1 MKNKFIKKI
10 FSIALVCVLAIQMVG
25 CGNSNNKIDMTK
37 LEKTMMAADVD
48 MPTMLAVNS
57 DSDNTKDLFA
67 YLSDMDYSKVDKY
80 FLDYAQEGTA
90 EEVAVIKVKNSKD
103 VDEAKKSLEKHIQDR
118 IAFYKSYDPTQV
130 DRANDA
136 QIFVK
141 DDYAVLIVS
150 DNASEI
156 KKAFEDSFK

>member
-1 MKNKFIKKI
+1 M
-10 FSIALVCVLAIQMVG
+10 S
-25 CGNSNNKIDMTK
+25 
-37 LEKTMMAADVD
+37 
-48 MPTMLAVNS
+48 
-57 DSDNTKDLFA
+57 
-67 YLSDMDYSKVDKY
+67 
-80 FLDYAQEGTA
+80 
-90 EEVAVIKVKNSKD
+90 
-103 VDEAKKSLEKHIQDR
+103 
-118 IAFYKSYDPTQV
+118 TQV

>member
-1 MKNKFIKKI
+1 
-10 FSIALVCVLAIQMVG
+10 
-25 CGNSNNKIDMTK
+25 
-37 LEKTMMAADVD
+37 
-48 MPTMLAVNS
+48 
-57 DSDNTKDLFA
+57 
-67 YLSDMDYSKVDKY
+67 MDYSKVDKY

-90 EEVAVIKVKNSKD
+90 EEVAVIRVKNSKD

-118 IAFYKSYDPTQV
+118 ISFYKTYDPTQV

>member
-1 MKNKFIKKI
+1 MKNKFNKKI

-80 FLDYAQEGTA
+80 FLHYAQEGTA

-103 VDEAKKSLEKHIQDR
+103 VDEAKKSLEKHIKDR

>member
-1 MKNKFIKKI
+1 
-10 FSIALVCVLAIQMVG
+10 
-25 CGNSNNKIDMTK
+25 
-37 LEKTMMAADVD
+37 
-48 MPTMLAVNS
+48 
-57 DSDNTKDLFA
+57 
-67 YLSDMDYSKVDKY
+67 MDYSKVDKY

-103 VDEAKKSLEKHIQDR
+103 VDEAKKSLEKHIKDR